1 MMDNWGA
8 LLIIRDLAIQNFAD
22 KHEKPDEYAEQMEAL
37 ALFDNI
43 LSKFAFTA
51 DPFYKPSFLEK
62 LLGGKI

>member
-1 MMDNWGA
+1 MLDHFGA
-8 LLIIRDLAIQNFAD
+8 LLIVRDLAIQNLAD

-43 LSKFAFTA
+43 HSKFAFT
-51 DPFYKPSFLEK
+51 DPFYKPSFWEK